1 MYEERKLKWY
11 KLHILIYLRGY
22 KGKKVMGT
30 VRYMETVKWDNT
42 FKYINNYNKC
52 KQAKLFS

>member
-30 VRYMETVKWDNT
+30 VRYMETVK
-42 FKYINNYNKC
+42 
-52 KQAKLFS
+52 